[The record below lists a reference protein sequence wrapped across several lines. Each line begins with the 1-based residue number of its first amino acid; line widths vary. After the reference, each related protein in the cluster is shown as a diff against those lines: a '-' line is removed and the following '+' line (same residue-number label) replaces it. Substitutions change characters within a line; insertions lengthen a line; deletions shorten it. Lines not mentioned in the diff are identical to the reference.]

1 MRPRYD
7 VKAMRRP
14 ALLASVSAVAL
25 GCGVLFAGC
34 GSSTSGPAQAKPAA
48 QSRHAALNGQ
58 VLSPLKPAPATTLRD
73 SLGHTV
79 SLSDYRG
86 KAVFVTF
93 IYDHCPDTCPL
104 IVSHLRTTQQLLGKQ
119 GARKM
124 QAVAISA
131 DPRGDTPATVRS
143 FLAAHRMTG
152 RMEYLLGS
160 RPQLERVWKAWG
172 IGAKADP
179 SAPDAVEHSALIFGV
194 SGSGRVTTL
203 YPANF
208 KPSDVAHDVPLLAAR

>member
-1 MRPRYD
+1 
-7 VKAMRRP
+7 MRRT
-14 ALLASVSAVAL
+14 ALLASVAAAAL
-25 GCGVLFAGC
+25 AFVVLLAGC
-34 GSSTSGPAQAKPAA
+34 GSSTSGSTHAKPAA
-48 QSRHAALNGQ
+48 QAHRASLNGQ
-58 VLSPLKPAPATTLRD
+58 VLSPSKPAPATTLRD

-104 IVSHLRTTQQLLGKQ
+104 IVNHLRTTQQLLGKQ
-119 GARKM
+119 AARKM
-124 QAVAISA
+124 QVVAISV
-131 DPRGDTPATVRS
+131 DPRGDTPATVKS

-179 SAPDAVEHSALIFGV
+179 SVPDAVEHSALIFGV
-194 SGSGRVTTL
+194 SGSGRATTL